1 MICPHCNANLLRKE
15 RGGRRC
21 STCKREFALEPK
33 ESPFGL
39 HDIRVRTLAERLGAG
54 RGLRFTLVQL
64 WYAAGRKKVP
74 DAERVYK
81 RVRIG
86 VSVTIVVVA
95 FLLMVT
101 RAAPA
106 GAVILLGVPVL
117 ALTIVGLHVARP
129 WFQQRATVRMPVPYN
144 VFRRDVIDRWTSV
157 HGGRPP
163 GSIDEAQVRPPVV
176 DQPRFAVLCPDAS
189 VLACLAANNVSQTW
203 AMALS
208 DRIDRL
214 PPDVPVIVLH
224 DASLPG
230 VALAGQAR
238 VVLGGRAVVV
248 GLSPRAVSANASAL
262 RLREP
267 RPPQADTAFLS
278 REPLSVA
285 EIEWLAEGWWSPI
298 AAIPP
303 AKLLAVLERAVERV
317 EDAADPERRRARE
330 VGFLTW
336 PTG

>member
-33 ESPFGL
+33 ESPLGL
-39 HDIRVRTLAERLGAG
+39 HDIRMRKLAERLGDG
-54 RGLRFTLVQL
+54 RGLRYTLVQL

-74 DAERVYK
+74 DVARVFK

-86 VSVTIVVVA
+86 LGVAIVVVA
-95 FLLMVT
+95 FFLMVSG
-101 RAAPA
+101 AAPPGVVFPL
-106 GAVILLGVPVL
+106 GALVL
-117 ALTIVGLHVARP
+117 ALAIVGIGAARP
-129 WFQQRATVRMPVPYN
+129 WFLSRATVRMPVSYDI
-144 VFRRDVIDRWTSV
+144 FRRDVVGRWTPIY
-157 HGGRPP
+157 GGPPP
-163 GSIDEAQVRPPVV
+163 GSVDEGLVRPPAV
-176 DQPRFAVLCPDAS
+176 DRPRFAVLCPDRS

-203 AMALS
+203 AMALT
-208 DRIDRL
+208 DRIDQL
-214 PPDVPVIVLH
+214 PLDVPVIVLH

-230 VALAGQAR
+230 IALAGKAR
-238 VVLGGRAVVV
+238 VALGNRAVVV
-248 GLSPRAVSANASAL
+248 GLSPRAVLANASAL

-267 RPPQADTAFLS
+267 QPQDTAFLHG
-278 REPLSVA
+278 EPLSAA

-303 AKLLAVLERAVERV
+303 AKLLMVLERAVERI
-317 EDAADPERRRARE
+317 EDASDPDRRRARE

-336 PTG
+336 PTR

>member
-33 ESPFGL
+33 ESPLGL
-39 HDIRVRTLAERLGAG
+39 HDIRVRKLAERLGDG
-54 RGLRFTLVQL
+54 RGLRYTSMQL

-74 DAERVYK
+74 DEQRVFK

-86 VSVTIVVVA
+86 VSVAIVVVA
-95 FLLMVT
+95 FFMMVSG
-101 RAAPA
+101 AVPA
-106 GAVILLGVPVL
+106 GVVIPLGALVL
-117 ALTIVGLHVARP
+117 ALALVGLQSARP
-129 WFQQRATVRMPVPYN
+129 WFLQRATVPMPVSYN
-144 VFRRDVIDRWTSV
+144 IFRGDVLGRWTSIY
-157 HGGRPP
+157 GGPPP
-163 GSIDEAQVRPPVV
+163 GSVDEALVRPPAV
-176 DQPRFAVLCPDAS
+176 DRPRFALLCPDRS
-189 VLACLAANNVSQTW
+189 VLACLIANNVPQTW
-203 AMALS
+203 DMALS

-224 DASLPG
+224 DASLAG

-238 VVLGGRAVVV
+238 GTLGSRAVVV
-248 GLSPRAVSANASAL
+248 GLSPGAVLANASAL
-262 RLREP
+262 RLRET
-267 RPPQADTAFLS
+267 RPSAADAAFLR
-278 REPLSVA
+278 RESLSHA
-285 EIEWLAEGWWSPI
+285 EIEWLADGWWSPI
-298 AAIPP
+298 AAIAP
-303 AKLLAVLERAVERV
+303 AKLLSVVERAVERV